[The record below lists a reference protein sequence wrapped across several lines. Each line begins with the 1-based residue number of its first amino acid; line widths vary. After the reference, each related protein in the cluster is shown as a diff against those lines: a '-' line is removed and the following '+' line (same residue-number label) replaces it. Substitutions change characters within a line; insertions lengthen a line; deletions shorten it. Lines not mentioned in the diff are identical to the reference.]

1 MTDSVRSQ
9 QNAASLPNDST
20 YRRMSVTQRMF
31 GNAKDWFTGNNNQT
45 LKDTIR
51 DFDNNVSSSSS
62 STSSN
67 DSGNSGIGDGFRQ
80 RSKSLGFFCEKR
92 DMIIPGPV
100 F

>member
-1 MTDSVRSQ
+1 
-9 QNAASLPNDST
+9 
-20 YRRMSVTQRMF
+20 MF
-31 GNAKDWFTGNNNQT
+31 GNAKDWFTGNTNQFGIN
-45 LKDTIR
+45 KAIR

-62 STSSN
+62 SSSSDN
-67 DSGNSGIGDGFRQ
+67 DSNSGVNGDAFRQ